1 MARRERTSALP
12 RPRPRDSQ
20 QRARGGRAI
29 LTTEESL
36 RLLILGGAALLL
48 VIVLG
53 LFAWNWYNQTFRVPE
68 KVILQVGDER
78 FKLKYYADRLF
89 PYAQAVVGSGV
100 NLGLAEQQLLTELE
114 NEAIVNAIARE
125 RGITVTPDEVTNEIA
140 SQLGVPAGGA
150 GTTFD
155 NLYRQR
161 LQSLSMSDAHYRRWV
176 EAQVYRKKLKDAILA
191 EIGDTTEMVTLRTI
205 ITTTEEEARAALARI
220 QAGEDMGTVAQ
231 TTSKD
236 LNSRQK
242 DGIMDPEPPRLLP
255 EAVRAA
261 IEGKQAGPD
270 IIGPVQLANGDWWIL
285 QIEKRDPQA
294 TPSETQKSQLA
305 DLQITEAIREKRATI
320 PIRRTITSADIRWA
334 EEHAN

>member
-1 MARRERTSALP
+1 MARRERTTALP
-12 RPRPRDSQ
+12 RQRPREA
-20 QRARGGRAI
+20 RPGARGGLF
-29 LTTEESL
+29 LTTEETL
-36 RLLILGGAALLL
+36 RLVILGGASLLL

-53 LFAWNWYNQTFRVPE
+53 LLGWRWYDQNFRIPE

-78 FKLKYYADRLF
+78 FKLSYYADRLF
-89 PYAQAVVGSGV
+89 PYAQAVAGSGI
-100 NLGLAEQQLLTELE
+100 NLSLAEQQLLTQLE

-125 RGITVTPDEVTNEIA
+125 RGITVTPEDVTSEIA

-155 NLYRQR
+155 TLYRQR
-161 LQSLSMSDAHYRRWV
+161 LQSLTMSDANYRRWV

-191 EIGDTTEMVTLRTI
+191 DIGDTTEMVTLRTI
-205 ITTTEEEARAALARI
+205 ITTTEDEAKAALARI

-231 TTSKD
+231 TASKD

-242 DGIMDPEPPRLLP
+242 DGIMDPEPPALLP
-255 EAVRAA
+255 AAVQAA
-261 IEGKQAGPD
+261 IEGKPAGSE

-285 QIEKRDPQA
+285 RIEKRDPNA
-294 TPSETQKSQLA
+294 TPSDTQKSQLA
-305 DLQITEAIREKRATI
+305 DLRIDELIKEKRAAIT
-320 PIRRTITSADIRWA
+320 IRRTITSSDFRWA

>member
-1 MARRERTSALP
+1 MARRERTTALP
-12 RPRPRDSQ
+12 RQRPREA
-20 QRARGGRAI
+20 RPGARGGLF
-29 LTTEESL
+29 LTTEETL
-36 RLLILGGAALLL
+36 RLVILGGASLLL

-53 LFAWNWYNQTFRVPE
+53 LLGWRWYDQNFRIPE

-78 FKLKYYADRLF
+78 FKLSYYADRLF
-89 PYAQAVVGSGV
+89 PYAQAVAGSGI
-100 NLGLAEQQLLTELE
+100 NLSLAEQQLLTQLE

-125 RGITVTPDEVTNEIA
+125 RGITVTPEDVTSEIA

-155 NLYRQR
+155 TLYRQR
-161 LQSLSMSDAHYRRWV
+161 LQSLTMSDANYRRWV

-191 EIGDTTEMVTLRTI
+191 DIGDTTEMVTLRTI
-205 ITTTEEEARAALARI
+205 ITTTEDEAKAALARI

-231 TTSKD
+231 TASKD

-242 DGIMDPEPPRLLP
+242 DGIMDPEPPALLP
-255 EAVRAA
+255 AAVQAA
-261 IEGKQAGPD
+261 IEGKPAGSE

-285 QIEKRDPQA
+285 RIEKRDPNA
-294 TPSETQKSQLA
+294 APSDTQKSQLA
-305 DLQITEAIREKRATI
+305 DLRIDELIKEKRAAIT
-320 PIRRTITSADIRWA
+320 IRRTITSSDFRWA

>member
-1 MARRERTSALP
+1 MARRERTTALP
-12 RPRPRDSQ
+12 RQRPREA
-20 QRARGGRAI
+20 RPGARGGLF
-29 LTTEESL
+29 LTTEETL
-36 RLLILGGAALLL
+36 RLVILGGASLLL

-53 LFAWNWYNQTFRVPE
+53 LLGWRWYDQNFRIPE

-78 FKLKYYADRLF
+78 FKLSYYADRLF
-89 PYAQAVVGSGV
+89 PYAQAVAGSGI
-100 NLGLAEQQLLTELE
+100 NLSLAEQQLLTQLE

-125 RGITVTPDEVTNEIA
+125 RGITVTPEDVTSEIA

-155 NLYRQR
+155 TLYRQR
-161 LQSLSMSDAHYRRWV
+161 LQSLTMSDANYRRWV

-191 EIGDTTEMVTLRTI
+191 DIGDTTEMVTLRTI
-205 ITTTEEEARAALARI
+205 ITTTEDEAKAALARI

-231 TTSKD
+231 TASKD

-242 DGIMDPEPPRLLP
+242 DGIMDPEPPALLP
-255 EAVRAA
+255 AAVQAA
-261 IEGKQAGPD
+261 IEGKPAGSE

-285 QIEKRDPQA
+285 RIEKRDPNA
-294 TPSETQKSQLA
+294 TPSDTQKSQLA
-305 DLQITEAIREKRATI
+305 DLRIDELIKEKRAAVT
-320 PIRRTITSADIRWA
+320 IRRNITSSDFRWA

>member
-1 MARRERTSALP
+1 MARRERTTALP
-12 RPRPRDSQ
+12 RQRPREA
-20 QRARGGRAI
+20 RPGARGGFF
-29 LTTEESL
+29 LTTEETL
-36 RLLILGGAALLL
+36 RLLILGGASLLL

-53 LFAWNWYNQTFRVPE
+53 LLGWRWYDQTFRVPE

-78 FKLKYYADRLF
+78 FRLKYYADRLF
-89 PYAQAVVGSGV
+89 PYAQSVAGSGI
-100 NLGLAEQQLLTELE
+100 NLGLAEQQLLTQLE

-125 RGITVTPDEVTNEIA
+125 RGITVKPDDVTNEIA

-155 NLYRQR
+155 TLYRQR
-161 LQSLSMSDAHYRRWV
+161 LQSLTMSDANYRRWV

-191 EIGDTTEMVTLRTI
+191 DIGDTTEMVTLRTI
-205 ITTTEEEARAALARI
+205 ITTTEDEAKAALARI

-231 TTSKD
+231 TASKD

-242 DGIMDPEPPRLLP
+242 DGIMDPEPPALLP
-255 EAVRAA
+255 AAVQAA
-261 IEGKQAGPD
+261 IEGKPAGSE

-285 QIEKRDPQA
+285 RIEKRDPNA
-294 TPSETQKSQLA
+294 TPSDTQKSQLA
-305 DLQITEAIREKRATI
+305 DLRIDELIKEKRATI
-320 PIRRTITSADIRWA
+320 TIRRNITSSDFRWA